1 MGAISSC
8 CKRLFS
14 YDLNTY
20 GTLSLV
26 VHFFFDGQFTPL
38 RPASTPFFHIFIAV
52 IKSST
57 LRLQHRLT
65 NMQFIGTYATYLFV
79 SPLNPYSTVA
89 TLLFVLLVTSVKEGS
104 EDLQRYKSDK
114 DENNRLV
121 TVVTFDGG
129 QLVETVKET
138 KLIKSGDIVKL
149 SGLMPVPVDMV
160 LILTSLFEDGNQC
173 YIETSNIDGETNL
186 KLKEAP
192 SLLKALCAGGKPTKA
207 LFSGKL
213 EVEQPNKS
221 IHNFVGALHLNEISD
236 AIALGSENFLLRSS
250 LFSNTDWAYGIAVYT
265 GQETKIQMNNR
276 NAPSKMSKIEGY
288 LNKAIV
294 IIFGAQLCLVIISV
308 ISIYFLGFDNLKR
321 LPYIYTSAGNTSIL
335 PLWLEQL

>member
-1 MGAISSC
+1 M
-8 CKRLFS
+8 
-14 YDLNTY
+14 
-20 GTLSLV
+20 
-26 VHFFFDGQFTPL
+26 
-38 RPASTPFFHIFIAV
+38 
-52 IKSST
+52 
-57 LRLQHRLT
+57 
-65 NMQFIGTYATYLFV
+65 

-89 TLLFVLLVTSVKEGS
+89 TLVFVLLVTSFKEGS
-104 EDLQRYKSDK
+104 EDLQRSRSDK
-114 DENNRLV
+114 EENNRLV
-121 TVVTFDGG
+121 TVLTFGTDN
-129 QLVETVKET
+129 QVIETVKET
-138 KLIKSGDIVKL
+138 RLIKSGDIVKL
-149 SGLMPVPVDMV
+149 DGLMPVPVDMI
-160 LILTSLFEDGNQC
+160 LILTSMYEDGNQC

-192 SLLKALCAGGKPTKA
+192 SLLKSLVMTAGGKPTKA

-236 AIALGSENFLLRSS
+236 PIALGAENFLLRSS

-288 LNKAIV
+288 LNKAI
-294 IIFGAQLCLVIISV
+294 IMIFLAQLSLVIISV
-308 ISIYFLGFDNLKR
+308 ISIYFLGFEHFQR
-321 LPYIYTSAGNTSIL
+321 LPYIYTGSGNTSIL